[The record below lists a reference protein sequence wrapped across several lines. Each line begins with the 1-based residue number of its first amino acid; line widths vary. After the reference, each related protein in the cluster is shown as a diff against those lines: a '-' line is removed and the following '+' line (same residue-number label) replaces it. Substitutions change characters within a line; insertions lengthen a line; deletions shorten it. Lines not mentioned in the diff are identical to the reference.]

1 MFDLPVECLAKY
13 KNYKMLHK
21 FPCSLIHNMS
31 LFIFYILFYSFQML
45 DVEEYNK
52 SMEGINEKASVISS
66 MAMNK
71 SC

>member
-1 MFDLPVECLAKY
+1 MFDLPVEGLAE
-13 KNYKMLHK
+13 YKMLHK

>member
-1 MFDLPVECLAKY
+1 
-13 KNYKMLHK
+13 
-21 FPCSLIHNMS
+21 MS